1 MTRDTRPLPEVS
13 GFVVGHRERLH
24 LGRGWWD
31 RQEGLGRPGFT
42 YRTACPCAEFRLW
55 GRRGQSQLRLLLAA
69 STTLIGG
76 PAELE
81 VLCAQEGAEP
91 GSLGVI
97 QIPWEEW
104 AVRSLPCS
112 VEGSGPLTFVLQTH
126 TVAVPH
132 AVLRNGDHRELGV
145 HLAAAHL
152 C

>member
-1 MTRDTRPLPEVS
+1 MNARSVS
-13 GFVVGHRERLH
+13 GVNHEFVGSRITSADSGAKEERVLSA
-24 LGRGWWD
+24 GI
-31 RQEGLGRPGFT
+31 
-42 YRTACPCAEFRLW
+42 RTAGPRAEFRLW
-55 GRRGQSQLRLLLAA
+55 GRRGQSQLKLFLAA

-81 VLCAQEGAEP
+81 VLFAQEGAEP
-91 GSLGVI
+91 GSLGMI

-104 AVRSLPCS
+104 AVQSLPCS

-132 AVLRNGDHRELGV
+132 AVLHNGDHRELGV